1 MVFLNSRRKPR
12 ESERSIGEMRGLR
25 ISLQFAAVITMFLFM
40 ACASTSTKFS
50 SIWKD
55 KTYQVQPEKILVI
68 STFQNP
74 ATRWTFEDEI
84 VRALKNRRI
93 DAVMSYTV
101 MPDMPAPVLVDK
113 DAIAAKAKEV
123 GADMVLINEPLGRT
137 AYVFTGDASDF
148 AHRGIYINTLT
159 EVFDMKSN
167 RLIMSASAETW
178 VRYGIPITILVQS
191 YVKDL
196 VNKLSQLG
204 LF

>member
-1 MVFLNSRRKPR
+1 
-12 ESERSIGEMRGLR
+12 MRGLR

-40 ACASTSTKFS
+40 ACASTSTIFS

-74 ATRWTFEDEI
+74 ATRYTFEDEL
-84 VRALKNRRI
+84 VGALKNRGI

-101 MPDMPAPVLVDK
+101 MPDMPATVLVDK

-123 GADMVLINEPLGRT
+123 GADTVLINEPLGRT
-137 AYVFTGDASDF
+137 ADGFRDLSYV
-148 AHRGIYINTLT
+148 AHKGISINTLT

-178 VRYGIPITILVQS
+178 VRYGIPYTILVQS

>member
-1 MVFLNSRRKPR
+1 
-12 ESERSIGEMRGLR
+12 MRGLR
-25 ISLQFAAVITMFLFM
+25 ISLQFAAFITMFLFM

-50 SIWKD
+50 TIWKD
-55 KTYQVQPEKILVI
+55 ETYRVQPEKILVI

-74 ATRWTFEDEI
+74 ATRWTFEDEL

-101 MPDMPAPVLVDK
+101 MPDMSAPVLVDK

-137 AYVFTGDASDF
+137 ADVISGFDGTVYKGM
-148 AHRGIYINTLT
+148 YINTLT

-167 RLIMSASAETW
+167 RLIMRVSAETW
-178 VRYGIPITILVQS
+178 VRSGIPYTILVQS